1 MSVKTT
7 LNAQNLN
14 MRCQD
19 IIKVLVISDVSLIS
33 AVREESGSITNDLI
47 CIIKGRVVV
56 TMRPE

>member
-19 IIKVLVISDVSLIS
+19 IIKILFISDVSV
-33 AVREESGSITNDLI
+33 VREESGSIINDLI
-47 CIIKGRVVV
+47 CIIKGRMVV
-56 TMRPE
+56 TTRPE